1 MDNQKKINIA
11 IDGYSSCGKSTLA
24 KALAKALNYIFIDS
38 GAMYR
43 AITLHLLNKKFIKED
58 NIEVNQII
66 EELKNIELHF
76 EFNPLTERPEIYLNN
91 KNVELEIRTMYVSS
105 NVSKIASIKEVRTK
119 LVQIQQK
126 IGENGG
132 VVMDGRDIG
141 SIVFPNAEVKFF
153 ITADPEIRAK
163 RRLLELNDPKI
174 TFEEVLSNL
183 KERDYLDSTRSES
196 PLIQVDDAIVID
208 NSKLNQE
215 QQLEIALK
223 IVKER
228 RKVC

>member
-1 MDNQKKINIA
+1 MENQKKINIA

-43 AITLHLLNKKFIKED
+43 AITLHLLNKNFINEEK
-58 NIEVNQII
+58 IKVNQII

-91 KNVELEIRTMYVSS
+91 KNVEHEIRTMYVSS
-105 NVSKIASIKEVRTK
+105 NVSKIASIKEVRSK

-153 ITADPEIRAK
+153 ITANPEIRAK

-228 RKVC
+228 RKNC